1 MDELTKD
8 QNPCCMKNHEYNEG
22 NRVFMN
28 VDESL
33 IRQGGLFLQF
43 DMASIA
49 SCSKRSDF
57 KTN

>member
-8 QNPCCMKNHEYNEG
+8 QNPYCNKNHEYNEG

-33 IRQGGLFLQF
+33 IRQWGSILQI